1 MTEEIAEIE
10 KWPFCN
16 HHNNNDSCK
25 NHQWM
30 LKPSHEVSWG
40 TGYVHSLKIYLNKLL
55 MNYKGKKGTFTVEK
69 SGGHQVIKVNIT
81 NNGIN
86 WHHVPPDVMHWG
98 HNITYVLFLP
108 KMHNLK
114 LVMRKQS
121 DKPKTEGQTTKQL
134 TYTLQK
140 RQCVERQRKAEEL
153 SVWSWIGSWIRK

>member
-1 MTEEIAEIE
+1 M
-10 KWPFCN
+10 K
-16 HHNNNDSCK
+16 
-25 NHQWM
+25 
-30 LKPSHEVSWG
+30 VSRG
-40 TGYVHSLKIYLNKLL
+40 TGYLYSLKIYLNKLL

-121 DKPKTEGQTTKQL
+121 DKPKTEGQSTKQL

-140 RQCVERQRKAEEL
+140 CQCAERQRKAEEL
-153 SVWSWIGSWIRK
+153 CMIPDWILDQKTNCYKGHHCYTGQLVNLYVDCIK

>member
-1 MTEEIAEIE
+1 MDA
-10 KWPFCN
+10 
-16 HHNNNDSCK
+16 
-25 NHQWM
+25 
-30 LKPSHEVSWG
+30 KPSHESFLG
-40 TGYVHSLKIYLNKLL
+40 NRIFIQSQIYLNKLL

-121 DKPKTEGQTTKQL
+121 DKPKTEGQSTKNL
-134 TYTLQK
+134 TYTVQK
-140 RQCVERQRKAEEL
+140 CQCWKTKKGWEIVYVIL
-153 SVWSWIGSWIRK
+153 DWILDQKTEIKDITATQDKGKFICGLYQVIVLH

>member
-1 MTEEIAEIE
+1 M
-10 KWPFCN
+10 K
-16 HHNNNDSCK
+16 
-25 NHQWM
+25 
-30 LKPSHEVSWG
+30 VSGG
-40 TGYVHSLKIYLNKLL
+40 TGYSYSLKIYLNRLL
-55 MNYKGKKGTFTVEK
+55 MNYKGKKGTFTVKK

-121 DKPKTEGQTTKQL
+121 DKPKTEGKSTKQL

-140 RQCVERQRKAEEL
+140 CQCAERQRQAEGL
-153 SVWSWIGSWIRK
+153 SMWSWIRSWTKKQIAIKNITATQDNWGN